1 MPVGCLGVSSRAQ
14 AESSLYLDTMAAS
27 QDQQQQQEAEEPRQL
42 LARSLLIQVARLPS
56 AAAGP
61 ELRCEVCGPGARCC
75 QADSGWAVMADL
87 VRANTEAVW
96 NQALVRAVNNLHY
109 QVCHVCYVRM
119 ILMLF

>member
-27 QDQQQQQEAEEPRQL
+27 QDHHHHQQEEEEPRQL

-75 QADSGWAVMADL
+75 QADSGWAVMGDL

-96 NQALVRAVNNLHY
+96 NQALVRAVNSLHY
-109 QVCHVCYVRM
+109 QVKLRM
-119 ILMLF
+119 ILTLF